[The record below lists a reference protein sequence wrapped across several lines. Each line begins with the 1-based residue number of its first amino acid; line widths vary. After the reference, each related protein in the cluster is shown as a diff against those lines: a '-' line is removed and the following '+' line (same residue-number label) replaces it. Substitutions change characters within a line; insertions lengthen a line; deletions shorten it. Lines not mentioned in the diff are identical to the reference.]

1 MPSNS
6 NFAAFLHSLN
16 EHGISY
22 KENEALS
29 AHSTFRIG
37 GPARVFVIP
46 RSRGELCDTLSL
58 ADESEIRLFVAG
70 RGSNV
75 VYSDN
80 GFDGAVISTSEISS
94 YEFDGNSVTAD
105 AGVPV
110 TELAVAAA
118 KKGLGGLEFAYGIPG
133 SLGGAVFMNAGAY
146 GGEMKDI
153 VVSSAYYDRNTGT
166 LGELVGDENEFDYRH
181 SAYKTSPSRVILG
194 ATARLTLGDRES
206 IEAVMRD
213 YMARRIEK
221 QPLELPS
228 AGSSFKRCT
237 GRYTGEMIDK
247 AGLRGLTVGGAQV
260 SEKHAGFIVNIGG
273 ATCEDVRRL
282 SDIVKER
289 VFEFHGVRIENEIIF
304 VE

>member
-6 NFAAFLHSLN
+6 NFTAFLDCLN
-16 EHGISY
+16 GNNISY
-22 KENEALS
+22 KENEPLF

-37 GPARVFVIP
+37 GPARVFVTP
-46 RSRGELCDTLSL
+46 KNRAELCDTLRF
-58 ADESEIRLFVAG
+58 ADEDEIRVFVAG

-94 YEFDGNSVTAD
+94 YEFNGNTVTVD
-105 AGVPV
+105 AGVSV
-110 TELAVAAA
+110 TELAVAVA

-146 GGEMKDI
+146 GGEMKDVI
-153 VVSSAYYDRNTGT
+153 VSSAFYDRKTDT
-166 LGELVGDENEFDYRH
+166 FGEFVGGEQKFDYRR
-181 SAYKTSPSRVILG
+181 SVYKDNTDLVILG
-194 ATARLTLGDRES
+194 ATAKLTFGDRES
-206 IEAVMRD
+206 IESKMRD

-228 AGSSFKRCT
+228 AGSSFKRYP
-237 GRYTGEMIDK
+237 GRYTGEMIDS

-289 VFEFHGVRIENEIIF
+289 VLEFHGVSIENEIIF